1 MTETTGENISKF
13 ITLIG
18 AILLMCSFIISGI
31 YFFSKSADY
40 KTFIIK
46 ITFLLCMIGIGG
58 YLTGKGLGL
67 LSEIARRGQGGQQQ
81 ESQQG
86 QQQESQLSEKQKI
99 AHATLLKEIHNIDHI
114 TEMHSQIVLAIM
126 AALIIFTS
134 YQLNSPPAVY
144 TISFVGSFVS
154 IEWILKVTRHRSIF
168 RTCYDKLTTLESNLG
183 IDALRPLPHP
193 HKKLL
198 SLDGFTL
205 LIWLAIL
212 FLLFWIVLPLL
223 VVSGCI

>member
-1 MTETTGENISKF
+1 MLFYNIRD
-13 ITLIG
+13 L
-18 AILLMCSFIISGI
+18 
-31 YFFSKSADY
+31 FFSKSGDH

-67 LSEIARRGQGGQQQ
+67 LSEIAGRGQGGQQQ
-81 ESQQG
+81 ESQPG
-86 QQQESQLSEKQKI
+86 QQQESQPTEVQKI
-99 AHATLLKEIHNIDHI
+99 AHDTLLKEILNIDHI

-126 AALIIFTS
+126 AALIIFAS
-134 YQLNSPPAVY
+134 YQLKSPPAVY
-144 TISFVGSFVS
+144 LISFVGVFIS
-154 IEWILKVTRHRSIF
+154 IEWMLKVIRHRSIF
-168 RTCYDKLTTLESNLG
+168 RKCYEELTTLESNLG
-183 IDALRPLPHP
+183 IEALRSLPHP

-198 SLDGFTL
+198 SFDGFTL

-223 VVSGCI
+223 VVSGRIQAVSTI